1 MNTLIKDC
9 LVVPMTA
16 QGDEAKYFEGSVAIQ
31 GNRIAMVTDRRSVA
45 EEWRSANPDAKV
57 VDGRGKLLMPGLV
70 NTHTHVAMTL
80 MRNFADDIPLM
91 DWLNDH
97 IWPFESHLGAE
108 EIALGAQLGMTE
120 MLLGGTTTFV
130 DMYWH
135 EEAIGR
141 VAQAMGIRA
150 VLCPCYT
157 DGMLMEQFEQ
167 SLPETLKVA
176 SECDRLSVRVAPHST
191 YSVSTENLKRGMD
204 LALYYGIGMHIHVS
218 ETMDEQ
224 QIIRERYDRT
234 PAEYLRDIGFFEIP
248 TIAAH
253 CVHVTPSDIEILAR
267 HGVTAVY
274 NPQSNMKISS
284 GIAPVTQMIEA
295 GVNVAIGT
303 DGASSNNDLDMIEE
317 MRTGSFLQ
325 KVAGNNPVVMPAYEA
340 LKLATVGGAVAI
352 GMDDSLGKIAPGML
366 ADMVM
371 LDIEKPHFYP
381 RNDMIAGIV
390 YCAKAADVDTVFV
403 DGRMVVSGGRVIGL
417 DTEGL
422 YRKVESTVRETKSKL
437 TKK

>member
-1 MNTLIKDC
+1 MKTLIKDC

-16 QGDEAKYFEGSVAIQ
+16 EGAEAKYFEGSVAIR
-31 GNRIAMVTDRRSVA
+31 GNRIALVTADRKQA
-45 EEWRSANPDAKV
+45 EEWLSANPDARV

-91 DWLNDH
+91 DWLNHH

-108 EIALGAQLGMTE
+108 EIALGAQLGMAE
-120 MLLGGTTTFV
+120 MLLDGTTTLV

-150 VLCPCYT
+150 VLCPCYL
-157 DGMLMEQFEQ
+157 DGVRMDEFER
-167 SLPETLKVA
+167 SLPEVMKVA
-176 SECDRLSVRVAPHST
+176 SECDRLSVRVAPHSPF
-191 YSVSTENLKRGMD
+191 SVSTDNLKRGID
-204 LALYYGIGMHIHVS
+204 LALYYGIGMHTHVS
-218 ETMDEQ
+218 ETLDEQ
-224 QIIRERYDRT
+224 HVVRERYGRT
-234 PAEYLRDIGFFEIP
+234 PAEYLRDIGLFEIP

-284 GIAPVTQMIEA
+284 GIAPIPQMIEA

-325 KVAGNNPVVMPAYEA
+325 KVAGNNPVVMPAYQI
-340 LKLATVGGAVAI
+340 LRMATVGGAVAI
-352 GMDDSLGKIAPGML
+352 GMGDSLGRIAEGML

-381 RNDMIAGIV
+381 RNDMIASIV

-403 DGRMVVSGGRVIGL
+403 DGRMVVSGSRVIGL

-422 YRKVESTVRETKSKL
+422 YRKIERTVRDIKARL
-437 TKK
+437 

>member
-1 MNTLIKDC
+1 M
-9 LVVPMTA
+9 A
-16 QGDEAKYFEGSVAIQ
+16 
-31 GNRIAMVTDRRSVA
+31 
-45 EEWRSANPDAKV
+45 
-57 VDGRGKLLMPGLV
+57 
-70 NTHTHVAMTL
+70 
-80 MRNFADDIPLM
+80 
-91 DWLNDH
+91 WLSDH
-97 IWPFESHLGAE
+97 IWPFEARLGAE
-108 EIALGAQLGMTE
+108 EIALGAQLGMAE

-141 VAQAMGIRA
+141 VAQGMGIRA
-150 VLCPCYT
+150 VLCPCFV
-157 DGMLMEQFEQ
+157 DGPRMEEFEQ

-176 SECDRLSVRVAPHST
+176 SECDRLTVRVAPHSPF
-191 YSVSTENLKRGMD
+191 SVSTDTLKRGID
-204 LALYYGIGMHIHVS
+204 LALYYGIGIHTHIS
-218 ETMDEQ
+218 ETLDEQ
-224 QIIRERYDRT
+224 RIVRERYGRT
-234 PAEYLRDIGFFEIP
+234 PTEYLRDAGLFELP

-284 GIAPVTQMIEA
+284 GIAPVVQMVEA

-325 KVAGNNPVVMPAYEA
+325 KVAGDNPVVMPAYQM
-340 LKLATVGGAVAI
+340 LKLATVGGARAI
-352 GMDDSLGKIAPGML
+352 GMGDSLGRIAPGML
-366 ADMVM
+366 ADLVM
-371 LDIEKPHFYP
+371 LDIEKPHFHP
-381 RNDMIAGIV
+381 RGDMIAGIV

-422 YRKVESTVRETKSKL
+422 YHKVDRTVRDIIAK
-437 TKK
+437 